1 MAAFIDRNMTNAIV
15 DTDSS
20 MDKQYL
26 YSEKNDSDKQDIVND
41 VPTGG
46 FPPII
51 ISQQYIEKP
60 LLNNKQRQFIKPQ
73 NNISIR
79 DILNKD
85 HKY

>member
-1 MAAFIDRNMTNAIV
+1 MAAFIDRNMTNTKV
-15 DTDSS
+15 NTDSS
-20 MDKQYL
+20 TDKQYL
-26 YSEKNDSDKQDIVND
+26 YSEKNNSDTQDSDND

>member
-1 MAAFIDRNMTNAIV
+1 MAAFIDKNMTNTIV

-26 YSEKNDSDKQDIVND
+26 YSEKTDSDKQYSD